1 VRRQQAAGSS
11 LSRGDA
17 CSSSSTL
24 EEISSQP
31 ALQNSVHSKLQ
42 FVGMGWSESQHFT
55 RSQCDMESGFIEEQP
70 KDLFE
75 MAIKHTAAS
84 HNAATD
90 TFGPF
95 AHDAHEHLRLR
106 TVRVSTQSQQ
116 RTHCHGATKACER
129 NMFT

>member
-1 VRRQQAAGSS
+1 
-11 LSRGDA
+11 
-17 CSSSSTL
+17 
-24 EEISSQP
+24 
-31 ALQNSVHSKLQ
+31 
-42 FVGMGWSESQHFT
+42 
-55 RSQCDMESGFIEEQP
+55 MESGFIEEQP

-90 TFGPF
+90 TLGPF

-106 TVRVSTQSQQ
+106 TVRVRTQSQQ
-116 RTHCHGATKACER
+116 RSTHCHGTTKACEQR